1 MAANDPVTE
10 LDARF
15 SSDGAHATPWAV
27 GRQLLET
34 ADLYWL
40 TTVRPDGRPHVTP
53 LISVWVDEG
62 LYFCTG
68 PTERKAEN
76 LSHNKNCILMTGSNS
91 MTEGLDVVIEGE
103 AVATTDDATLGR
115 IADAFESKYGS
126 EWHFDLTDGGL
137 ESDGGKALVFRVV
150 PAKGFGFKKG
160 EYGQT
165 RWLF

>member
-1 MAANDPVTE
+1 MAE
-10 LDARF
+10 
-15 SSDGAHATPWAV
+15 
-27 GRQLLET
+27 
-34 ADLYWL
+34 LYWL

-62 LYFCTG
+62 IYFCTG

-76 LSHNKNCILMTGSNS
+76 LSHNQNCIIMTGSNS

-103 AVATTDDATLGR
+103 AVATTDNAMLQR
-115 IADAFESKYGS
+115 IAHAFESKYGS

-137 ESDGGKALVFRVV
+137 LGDGGKALVFRVV
-150 PAKGFGFKKG
+150 PTKGFGFKKG
-160 EYGQT
+160 EFGQT

>member
-15 SSDGAHATPWAV
+15 SSDGAEATPWAD
-27 GRQLLET
+27 GRRQLET
-34 ADLYWL
+34 AELYWL

-76 LSHNKNCILMTGSNS
+76 LSHNKNCIIMTGSNS
-91 MTEGLDVVIEGE
+91 MAEGLDVVIEGA
-103 AVATTDDATLGR
+103 AVATTDNATLHR
-115 IADAFESKYGS
+115 IADAYESKYGS

-137 ESDGGKALVFRVV
+137 MGDGGKALVFKVV